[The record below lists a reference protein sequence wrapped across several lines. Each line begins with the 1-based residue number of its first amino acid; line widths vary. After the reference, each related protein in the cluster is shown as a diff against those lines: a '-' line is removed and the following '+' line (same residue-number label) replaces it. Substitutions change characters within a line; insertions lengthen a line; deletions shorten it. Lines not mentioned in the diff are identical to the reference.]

1 MLARTGEELLKI
13 CEEESISLSEY
24 AIRIEMRDREL
35 SREEVYK
42 KMAKNLKVMKE
53 GATEGREKQVNSL
66 SGLIGG
72 DGYRVQKYLE
82 KGNTLTGDITVKAM
96 AMALSSSEVNASMGR
111 IVACPT
117 AGSCGILPAVIL
129 SAGEKLGKSDEELI
143 DALFASAAVGMIIGM
158 NATLSGAEGGC
169 QAECGSAAAMG
180 AAAVVE
186 MMGGTPKMSLD
197 AAAIVIKNVLGL
209 VCDPV
214 AEVNDDIRK
223 IVDDMFDTM
232 YQEEGIGLAAPQV
245 DILQRIITID
255 IEGDKQNQLVLINP
269 EILASEGETGIE
281 EGCLSIPGFR
291 ALVPRKEKV
300 TVKALDRHGKE
311 FTLDADGLLAICI
324 QHEIDHLNGIL
335 FVDYLSPLKRQRI
348 KEKLVKYK
356 KQIAKQ

>member
-82 KGNTLTGDITVKAM
+82 KGNTLTGDVTVKAM
-96 AMALSSSEVNASMGR
+96 AMALSSSEVNAAMGR

-129 SAGEKLGKSDEELI
+129 SAGEKLAKTDEELI

-197 AAAIVIKNVLGL
+197 AAAIVIKNILGL

-214 AEVNDDIRK
+214 AGLVEIPCAKRNVAGAISALCTADMVMAGVESKIPFDDTVSAMYKVGKSLPSSLRETAMGGVAITKAGLELRK
-223 IVDDMFDTM
+223 KVFG
-232 YQEEGIGLAAPQV
+232 EE
-245 DILQRIITID
+245 
-255 IEGDKQNQLVLINP
+255 
-269 EILASEGETGIE
+269 
-281 EGCLSIPGFR
+281 
-291 ALVPRKEKV
+291 
-300 TVKALDRHGKE
+300 
-311 FTLDADGLLAICI
+311 
-324 QHEIDHLNGIL
+324 
-335 FVDYLSPLKRQRI
+335 
-348 KEKLVKYK
+348 
-356 KQIAKQ
+356 